1 MDIDIEEFQ
10 NFDFVQSDE
19 GEDNAKFSMI
29 NPDLLDLDLED
40 NGSVSNAAVVSTI
53 IDNLSLSNE
62 PFYEICPQLSEGQQH
77 LLKFCNA
84 VCTALQISRQE

>member
-10 NFDFVQSDE
+10 NFDFVQSDG

-40 NGSVSNAAVVSTI
+40 NGSVSNAPVVSTI

-62 PFYEICPQLSEGQQH
+62 PFYEICPQLNEGQQH

>member
-29 NPDLLDLDLED
+29 NPDLLDLDLEVSD
-40 NGSVSNAAVVSTI
+40 GVSNAPVA
-53 IDNLSLSNE
+53 
-62 PFYEICPQLSEGQQH
+62 
-77 LLKFCNA
+77 
-84 VCTALQISRQE
+84 